1 MVMDRLQAM
10 QTLVRVVELGSF
22 SAAARE
28 LGSTQSAVSKQVA
41 ALEKA
46 LGAQL
51 LARSTR
57 ALKLTEA
64 GGRYVEQARRLVAEV
79 AEAESELRAGEH
91 RLQGWLRV
99 AASVTFGR
107 MKLMPLVRS
116 FLAAHPG
123 VKVDLRLDDGF
134 IDLIEQGI
142 DVAVRIG
149 EQPDSSFVAR
159 RVGTT
164 HRAVVACRGYFEARG
179 VEAPREPADLAQHE
193 CLVYSEL
200 RTGPIWTFE
209 AGPEAGV
216 AAGSLVSVRVG
227 GRLRTNSGEAVR
239 EAVLSGMG
247 LAYAPTWLF
256 DRELASGEVEL
267 AMPRWLGR
275 SLPIQLVSPPQRRQ
289 SGKVKAFGDHLSAGL
304 AAG

>member
-1 MVMDRLQAM
+1 MDRLQAM

-28 LGSTQSAVSKQVA
+28 TGSTQSAVSKQVA

-64 GGRYVEQARRLVAEV
+64 GERYVEQARRLVAEI

-91 RLQGWLRV
+91 RLQGTLRV

-107 MKLMPLVRS
+107 RQLMPLVRS

-123 VKVDLRLDDGF
+123 VQIDLRLNDGF

-142 DVAVRIG
+142 DIAVRIG

-159 RVGTT
+159 RIGTT
-164 HRAVVACRGYFEARG
+164 HRAVMACRGYFEQRG
-179 VEAPREPADLAQHE
+179 IAPPRQPADLARHD
-193 CLVYSEL
+193 CIVYSEL

-209 AGPEAGV
+209 AGSQ
-216 AAGSLVSVRVG
+216 AAAPPGSEVSVRVG
-227 GRLRTNSGEAVR
+227 GTLRTNSGEAVR
-239 EAVLSGMG
+239 EALLSGMG
-247 LAYAPTWLF
+247 LAYSPTWLF
-256 DRELASGEVEL
+256 DVELASGEVEVV
-267 AMPRWLGR
+267 MPQWLGR
-275 SLPIQLVSPPQRRQ
+275 SLPIQLVSPPQRRL
-289 SGKVKAFGDHLSAGL
+289 SGKVKAFGDHLAAGL
-304 AAG
+304 APA

>member
-1 MVMDRLQAM
+1 MDRLQAM
-10 QTLVRVVELGSF
+10 QTLVRVVDTGSF

-41 ALEKA
+41 ALERL

-64 GGRYVEQARRLVAEV
+64 GHRYVEQARRLVAEV

-91 RLQGWLRV
+91 QLQGWLRV
-99 AASVTFGR
+99 AASVAFGR
-107 MKLMPLVRS
+107 LHVLPQVGS

-123 VKVDLRLDDGF
+123 VQVDLRLDDGF

-149 EQPDSSFVAR
+149 EQPDSSLVAR
-159 RVGTT
+159 RIGTT
-164 HRAVVACRGYFEARG
+164 HRAVLACRGYEAG
-179 VEAPREPADLAQHE
+179 LKPGLAMPREPDDLLRHN
-193 CLVYSEL
+193 CIVYSEL
-200 RTGPIWTFE
+200 RTRDVWSFE
-209 AGPEAGV
+209 AGPGADAPPGQ
-216 AAGSLVSVRVG
+216 AASVQVG
-227 GRLRTNSGEAVR
+227 GNLRSNSSEAVR
-239 EAVLSGMG
+239 AAVLSGLG

-256 DRELASGEVEL
+256 VDELASGDVQVV
-267 AMPRWLGR
+267 MPHWVGR
-275 SLPIQLVSPPQRRQ
+275 DLPIQLVSPPQRRQ
-289 SGKVKAFGDHLSAGL
+289 SAKVRAFGDHL
-304 AAG
+304 AAALSSR

>member
-1 MVMDRLQAM
+1 MDKLQAM

-41 ALEKA
+41 ALEKQ

-64 GGRYVEQARRLVAEV
+64 GERYVEQARRLVAEV

-99 AASVTFGR
+99 AASATFGR
-107 MKLMPLVRS
+107 MKLMPLVQS

-134 IDLIEQGI
+134 IDLVEQGI

-149 EQPDSSFVAR
+149 ELPDSSLVAR
-159 RVGTT
+159 RIGTVR
-164 HRAVVACRGYFEARG
+164 RAVVARRGYFEQQG
-179 VEAPREPADLAQHE
+179 LAPPRQPADLQQHD
-193 CLVYSEL
+193 CVIFSEL
-200 RTGPIWTFE
+200 RTGPVWTFE
-209 AGPEAGV
+209 AGPGADV
-216 AAGSLVSVRVG
+216 PAGSLASVRVA

-239 EAVLSGMG
+239 EAVLAGMG
-247 LAYAPTWLF
+247 LAYAPGWLF
-256 DRELASGEVEL
+256 EPEVARGDVQV
-267 AMPRWLGR
+267 AMPHWLGR
-275 SLPIQLVSPPQRRQ
+275 PLPMQLVSPPQRQ
-289 SGKVKAFGDHLSAGL
+289 LSGKVKAFADHLAAGL
-304 AAG
+304 APP

>member
-1 MVMDRLQAM
+1 MDRLQAM

-57 ALKLTEA
+57 ALKLTDA
-64 GGRYVEQARRLVAEV
+64 GGRYVEEARRLVAEI

-91 RLQGWLRV
+91 QLQGWLRV
-99 AASVTFGR
+99 AASVAFGR
-107 MKLMPLVRS
+107 IHLMPLVQS
-116 FLAAHPG
+116 FLAAHPC
-123 VKVDLRLDDGF
+123 VQIDLRLDDGF

-149 EQPDSSFVAR
+149 DQPDSSLVAR
-159 RVGTT
+159 RIGTT
-164 HRAVVACRGYFEARG
+164 RRAVLACRGYEQRLPAGLAMPR
-179 VEAPREPADLAQHE
+179 APLDLERHN
-193 CLVYSEL
+193 CIVYSEL
-200 RTGPIWTFE
+200 RTRDVWSFE
-209 AGPEAGV
+209 AGPGAGAPPEQV
-216 AAGSLVSVRVG
+216 VSVQVG
-227 GRLRTNSGEAVR
+227 GNLRSNSSEAVR
-239 EAVLSGMG
+239 TAVLSGLG

-256 DRELASGEVEL
+256 VDELASGDVQI
-267 AMPRWLGR
+267 AMPHWLGR
-275 SLPIQLVSPPQRRQ
+275 DMPIQLVSPQQRRQ
-289 SGKVKAFGDHLSAGL
+289 SAKVRAFGDHLAAGL
-304 AAG
+304 AGR

>member
-1 MVMDRLQAM
+1 MDRLQSM

-57 ALKLTEA
+57 ALKLTDA
-64 GGRYVEQARRLVAEV
+64 GERYVEQARRLVAEIG
-79 AEAESELRAGEH
+79 EAESELRDGEH

-99 AASVTFGR
+99 ATSVSFGR
-107 MKLMPLVRS
+107 LKLLPLVRS

-123 VKVDLRLDDGF
+123 VRIDLRVSDGF
-134 IDLIEQGI
+134 VDLIEQGI
-142 DVAVRIG
+142 DVSVRIG
-149 EQPDSSFVAR
+149 EQPDSSLVAR
-159 RVGTT
+159 RIGTT
-164 HRAVVACRGYFEARG
+164 RRLVVARRGYFEGRG
-179 VEAPREPADLAQHE
+179 EPPREPADLLAHN

-200 RTGPIWTFE
+200 RSRDAWTLE
-209 AGPEAGV
+209 AGPGAS
-216 AAGSLVSVRVG
+216 AAPGSLVTVQVVG
-227 GRLRTNSGEAVR
+227 NLQTNNGEVIR

-247 LAYAPTWLF
+247 LAFGPTWLF
-256 DRELASGEVEL
+256 EAELASSEVEPVL
-267 AMPRWLGR
+267 PCWPGR
-275 SLPIQLVSPPQRRQ
+275 DIPIQLVSPPQRRN
-289 SGKVKAFGDHLSAGL
+289 SAKVRAFGDHLAAGL
-304 AAG
+304 A